1 MKGRVL
7 SIRRGLN
14 RQYQNEAI
22 LEVEGVK
29 GRSGACSLVG
39 CKVRWVSPKG
49 KVFIGS
55 VLGPHGDSGAVVVRF
70 RKALPGQILGAT
82 VEIEEPQRPLEAAQS

>member
-1 MKGRVL
+1 MKLRGRVL

-22 LEVEGVK
+22 LEVEGIK
-29 GRSGACSLVG
+29 GRSEACSLIG

-49 KVFIGS
+49 KVFTGS
-55 VLGPHGDSGAVVVRF
+55 VLGPHGDGGAVVARF
-70 RKALPGQILGAT
+70 KRALPGHVLGSV
-82 VEIEEPQRPLEAAQS
+82 VEIEKP